1 MENSINRLI
10 PLWQKSNFDAQL
22 KTVRLDTS
30 ILYEFKKV
38 ENSQTYVHPDFANC
52 AYQLFWDH
60 RN

>member
-1 MENSINRLI
+1 MENSVNKLI
-10 PLWQKSNFDAQL
+10 PLWQKSNLHAQF
-22 KTVRLDTS
+22 KSDRLDTS

-38 ENSQTYVHPDFANC
+38 EKSQTYVHPDFSNC